1 MLGLQSPRWNLKQRR
16 KPAALA
22 LSPGNVAAEGVLA
35 SRTGQGKRLSTQHNL
50 RGGPVLT
57 MLKRQLLRDA
67 EVVLHV
73 VERDFFDQISG
84 RNSDPVVED
93 GPTPRAK
100 DRAFCRDP
108 HGALELQ
115 LA

>member
-1 MLGLQSPRWNLKQRR
+1 MELEAEKEAS
-16 KPAALA
+16 
-22 LSPGNVAAEGVLA
+22 SPGTLPRKRGSGRGA
-35 SRTGQGKRLSTQHNL
+35 RFPDWTGEATQHTAQSA
-50 RGGPVLT
+50 GGPVLT